1 MTLAVVLWV
10 VVALFP
16 ISEIALA
23 ALKRSKRGSAEARD
37 QGSMRVLWIAIT
49 LGVGSAIAAQ
59 WVISARLHAPA
70 HTVRLLALVLILAG
84 LAVRWAAILTLG
96 RLFTV
101 DVAIQPNH
109 SVVQTGPYR
118 FVRHPSYS
126 GLLLAFLGLGVFFG
140 NWLSLVV
147 LLVPILLA
155 VISRVVN
162 EERALLAAL
171 GAPYA
176 EYCSRTKRLIPGVL

>member
-1 MTLAVVLWV
+1 LTLFVVLWA

-16 ISEIALA
+16 VSEIALA
-23 ALKRSKRGSAEARD
+23 VVKRSNPASAAAKDR
-37 QGSMRVLWIAIT
+37 GSMRVLWIAIT
-49 LGVGSAIAAQ
+49 LGVGFAIAAE
-59 WVISARLHAPA
+59 WVPSARLHAPV
-70 HTVRLLALVLILAG
+70 HIVRLLALFLILAG
-84 LAVRWAAILTLG
+84 LAIRWLAILALG

-101 DVAIQPNH
+101 DVAIHTDHP
-109 SVVQTGPYR
+109 VVQAGPYR

-126 GLLLAFLGLGVFFG
+126 GLLLTFFGLGVFFA

-147 LLVPILLA
+147 LLVPIIPA
-155 VISRVVN
+155 VINRLIK
-162 EERALLAAL
+162 EERALRAAL